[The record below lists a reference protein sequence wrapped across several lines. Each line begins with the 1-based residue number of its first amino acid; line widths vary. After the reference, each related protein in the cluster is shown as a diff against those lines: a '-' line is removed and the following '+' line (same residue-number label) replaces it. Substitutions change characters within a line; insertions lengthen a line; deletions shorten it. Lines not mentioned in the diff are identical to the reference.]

1 MIESGEVNDFN
12 LMNKV
17 SKDID
22 EVQNDIDKSK
32 VEKVETPKVQ
42 SDSQQ
47 KVDKMKSSR
56 YF

>member
-1 MIESGEVNDFN
+1 MIKSGEVDDFN

-22 EVQNDIDKSK
+22 EVQNHIDKFK